1 MCDNDNNSNNNR
13 HRWAARSWL
22 HRHPLWWD
30 SSERTDQT
38 SGRVEVSLSNRPQTA
53 SIPKVPVL
61 QLFLKMRKGRTLG
74 CMPET
79 GVLCN
84 SLHSLI
90 KRLFFDR
97 ERSDDEISQN
107 KEPIW
112 VFSLPSWS
120 HKTDRTLEDVPS
132 GYKCC
137 VPWLDLRMVY
147 LIYEF
152 RLLKNQKPGNRT
164 STCQLSTMCQELII
178 ISSSVKWGWQYSNTK
193 LSS

>member
-1 MCDNDNNSNNNR
+1 MTIIVTTTDIDEQPGTGLTNIHCGETALKGQTR
-13 HRWAARSWL
+13 RLGRWRCLYLIDRYLQACL
-22 HRHPLWWD
+22 
-30 SSERTDQT
+30 E
-38 SGRVEVSLSNRPQTA
+38 
-53 SIPKVPVL
+53 VPVL
-61 QLFLKMRKGRTLG
+61 QLFLEVRKGWTWG

-84 SLHSLI
+84 SRHSL
-90 KRLFFDR
+90 FFGR

-107 KEPIW
+107 KEPTW

-120 HKTDRTLEDVPS
+120 HKTEWTLEDVPS
-132 GYKCC
+132 GNKCC
-137 VPWLDLRMVY
+137 VPWLDLSVVC

-152 RLLKNQKPGNRT
+152 RLLKNQKPGNRA
-164 STCQLSTMCQELII
+164 STCQLPTMCQELII

>member
-13 HRWAARSWL
+13 HRWAARSWP
-22 HRHPLWWD
+22 HKHPLWWD
-30 SSERTDQT
+30 SSEATDQT
-38 SGRVEVSLSNRPQTA
+38 SGWMEVSLTDCYLQA
-53 SIPKVPVL
+53 CLEMPVL
-61 QLFLKMRKGRTLG
+61 QLFLEVRKGWTWG

-84 SLHSLI
+84 SWHSL
-90 KRLFFDR
+90 FFGR

-107 KEPIW
+107 KEPTW

-120 HKTDRTLEDVPS
+120 HKTDWTLEDVPS
-132 GYKCC
+132 GNKCC
-137 VPWLDLRMVY
+137 VPWLDLSMVY

-164 STCQLSTMCQELII
+164 NTCQLPTMCQELII